1 MVIDKKNGKMYA
13 EANRVE
19 KLRFLSAMRT
29 EIEFTIDME
38 AAEKE
43 GITPVVQFDKY
54 CPSADEIER
63 LKSLP
68 PDDYPDWF
76 DFNFSVSVLWFGEIM
91 ALYAKA
97 NRKNFIAEVGNWL
110 SKGDCVGRFG

>member
-1 MVIDKKNGKMYA
+1 MVISEVNGKMYV
-13 EANRVE
+13 ETNRGE

-29 EIEFTIDME
+29 VVEFVVDIE
-38 AAEKE
+38 AAEKN
-43 GITPVVQFDKY
+43 GVTPLVQFNKY

-68 PDDYPDWF
+68 PDDYPDMF
-76 DFNFSVSVLWFGEIM
+76 DFRFGLSLLWFCEIM

-97 NRKNFIAEVGNWL
+97 SRKSFIDDFVNSL
-110 SKGDCVGRFG
+110 SK

>member
-1 MVIDKKNGKMYA
+1 MIINKKNGKMYA

-29 EIEFTIDME
+29 VVEFTIDIE
-38 AAEKE
+38 TAEKK
-43 GITPVVQFDKY
+43 GVTPVVQFNEY

-68 PDDYPDWF
+68 PDDYPDKF
-76 DFNFSVSVLWFGEIM
+76 DFNFSVSLLWFGEIM
-91 ALYAKA
+91 TLYAKV
-97 NRKNFIAEVGNWL
+97 NRKSFMNDVAKCL
-110 SKGDCVGRFG
+110 SK

>member
-1 MVIDKKNGKMYA
+1 MVINKKNGKMYA
-13 EANRVE
+13 EINRGE

-29 EIEFTIDME
+29 VVEFTIDIE
-38 AAEKE
+38 AAEKN
-43 GITPVVQFDKY
+43 GVTPLVQFNKC

-68 PDDYPDWF
+68 PDDYPDMF
-76 DFNFSVSVLWFGEIM
+76 DFNFSVSVLWFVEIM

-97 NRKNFIAEVGNWL
+97 NRKSFADDVNNLL
-110 SKGDCVGRFG
+110 SK

>member
-1 MVIDKKNGKMYA
+1 MVVNKKNGKMYA
-13 EANRVE
+13 ETNRVE

-29 EIEFTIDME
+29 VVEFTVDIE
-38 AAEKE
+38 AAEKK
-43 GITPVVQFDKY
+43 GITPLVQFNEY

-68 PDDYPDWF
+68 PDDYPDMF
-76 DFNFSVSVLWFGEIM
+76 DYKFSVSLLWFCEIM

-97 NRKNFIAEVGNWL
+97 NRKNFIDEVGNLL
-110 SKGDCVGRFG
+110 SK

>member
-1 MVIDKKNGKMYA
+1 MIINKKNGKMYA
-13 EANRVE
+13 DANRVE

-29 EIEFTIDME
+29 VVEFTIDIE
-38 AAEKE
+38 AAEKN
-43 GITPVVQFDKY
+43 GLTPLVQFNKY

-68 PDDYPDWF
+68 PDDYPDLF
-76 DFNFSVSVLWFGEIM
+76 DFRFGASLLWFGEIM

-97 NRKNFIAEVGNWL
+97 NRKSFIEDSVNSL
-110 SKGDCVGRFG
+110 SK

>member
-13 EANRVE
+13 RMNRVE

-29 EIEFTIDME
+29 VVEFVVDIE

-43 GITPVVQFDKY
+43 GITPLVQFNKC

-68 PDDYPDWF
+68 PDDYPDMF

-97 NRKNFIAEVGNWL
+97 NRKNFTDGVNNLL
-110 SKGDCVGRFG
+110 SK

>member
-1 MVIDKKNGKMYA
+1 MVINKKNGKKYVEM
-13 EANRVE
+13 NRGE

-29 EIEFTIDME
+29 VVEFTIDIE
-38 AAEKE
+38 TAEKN
-43 GITPVVQFDKY
+43 GVTPLVQFNKY

-68 PDDYPDWF
+68 PDDYPDMF
-76 DFNFSVSVLWFGEIM
+76 DFNFSVSLLWFCEIM

-97 NRKNFIAEVGNWL
+97 NRKNFIDDVKNLL
-110 SKGDCVGRFG
+110 SK

>member
-1 MVIDKKNGKMYA
+1 MVTNKKNGKMYA
-13 EANRVE
+13 ETNRGE

-29 EIEFTIDME
+29 VVEFTVDIE
-38 AAEKE
+38 AAEKK
-43 GITPVVQFDKY
+43 GMTPLVQFNKC

-68 PDDYPDWF
+68 HDDYPDMF
-76 DFNFSVSVLWFGEIM
+76 DFNFKASILWFGEIM

-97 NRKNFIAEVGNWL
+97 NRKNFIDEIVNLL
-110 SKGDCVGRFG
+110 SK

>member
-1 MVIDKKNGKMYA
+1 MVVNKKNGKMYA

-29 EIEFTIDME
+29 VVEFTIDIE
-38 AAEKE
+38 AAEKN
-43 GITPVVQFDKY
+43 GITPLVQFNKC

-68 PDDYPDWF
+68 PDDYPDMF
-76 DFNFSVSVLWFGEIM
+76 EFNFSLSILWFGEIKT
-91 ALYAKA
+91 LYAKA
-97 NRKNFIAEVGNWL
+97 NLKSLIDDVGNGL
-110 SKGDCVGRFG
+110 SK

>member
-1 MVIDKKNGKMYA
+1 MFINKKNGKMYA
-13 EANRVE
+13 EINRGE

-29 EIEFTIDME
+29 VIEFTVDIE
-38 AAEKE
+38 AAEKN
-43 GITPVVQFDKY
+43 GITPLVRFNKC

-68 PDDYPDWF
+68 PDDYPDMF
-76 DFNFSVSVLWFGEIM
+76 DFNFSISLLWFCEIM

-97 NRKNFIAEVGNWL
+97 SRKSFIDDACNWF
-110 SKGDCVGRFG
+110 SK

>member
-1 MVIDKKNGKMYA
+1 MFIEKKNGKMYA

-29 EIEFTIDME
+29 VVEFTIDIE
-38 AAEKE
+38 TAEKN
-43 GITPVVQFDKY
+43 GITPLVQFNKY

-68 PDDYPDWF
+68 PDDYPDMF
-76 DFNFSVSVLWFGEIM
+76 ELNFSASLLWFGEIM
-91 ALYAKA
+91 TLYAKV
-97 NRKNFIAEVGNWL
+97 NRKSFIDKVANWL
-110 SKGDCVGRFG
+110 SK

>member
-1 MVIDKKNGKMYA
+1 MVINKKNGEMYA
-13 EANRVE
+13 EINRVE

-29 EIEFTIDME
+29 VIEFTIDIE

-43 GITPVVQFDKY
+43 GITPVVQFNKC

-68 PDDYPDWF
+68 PDDYPDMF
-76 DFNFSVSVLWFGEIM
+76 DLNFSISLLWFGEIM
-91 ALYAKA
+91 TLYAKA
-97 NRKNFIAEVGNWL
+97 NRKSLIDEVGNWL
-110 SKGDCVGRFG
+110 SK

>member
-1 MVIDKKNGKMYA
+1 MVISEVNGKMYV
-13 EANRVE
+13 ETNRGE

-29 EIEFTIDME
+29 VVEFVVDIE
-38 AAEKE
+38 AAEKN
-43 GITPVVQFDKY
+43 GVTPLVQFNKY

-68 PDDYPDWF
+68 PDDYPDMF
-76 DFNFSVSVLWFGEIM
+76 DFRFGLSLLWFCEIM

-97 NRKNFIAEVGNWL
+97 NRKSFIEDTVDWL
-110 SKGDCVGRFG
+110 SK

>member
-1 MVIDKKNGKMYA
+1 MVINKKNGKMYA

-29 EIEFTIDME
+29 VVEFTIDIE
-38 AAEKE
+38 AAEKN
-43 GITPVVQFDKY
+43 GVTPLVQFNKY

-68 PDDYPDWF
+68 PDDYPDMF
-76 DFNFSVSVLWFGEIM
+76 DFNFSVSVLWFCEIM
-91 ALYAKA
+91 DLYAKA
-97 NRKNFIAEVGNWL
+97 NRKSFTDDVNNLL
-110 SKGDCVGRFG
+110 SK

>member
-13 EANRVE
+13 EINRGE

-29 EIEFTIDME
+29 VVEFTIDIE
-38 AAEKE
+38 AAEKN
-43 GITPVVQFDKY
+43 GVTPLVQFNKY

-68 PDDYPDWF
+68 PDDYPDMF
-76 DFNFSVSVLWFGEIM
+76 DSRFSLSLLWFCEFM
-91 ALYAKA
+91 ALYANASRKSFIDNFA
-97 NRKNFIAEVGNWL
+97 NSL
-110 SKGDCVGRFG
+110 SK